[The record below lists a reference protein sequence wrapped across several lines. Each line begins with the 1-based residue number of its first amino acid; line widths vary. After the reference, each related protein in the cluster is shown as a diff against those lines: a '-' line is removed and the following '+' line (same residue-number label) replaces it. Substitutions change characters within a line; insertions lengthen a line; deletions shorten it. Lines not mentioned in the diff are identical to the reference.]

1 MNIKLLKKL
10 QEGRRIFLNESISK
24 SGLNNFKKFKYWEL
38 KDLIPCKQAI
48 CEKLQ
53 METVWDYKKD
63 YFRLSLYDLEQD
75 DKQEPIEFTIPVVVA
90 EGKSMMDMQDKGGVQ
105 TYAERYLLQQL
116 FDIVDNDV
124 IDSRDPKPKKPV
136 SNKKKTTK
144 KETVDKEKVMELA
157 HEVGNRLYDDGRKP
171 VTKTT
176 VAKECDKMIQ
186 EGLMNSLEKR
196 EVVNLVQ

>member
-75 DKQEPIEFTIPVVVA
+75 DTQEPIEFTIPVVVA

>member
-1 MNIKLLKKL
+1 MNIKLLQKL
-10 QEGRRIFLNESISK
+10 QKGRRIFLNESIKK
-24 SGLNNFKKFKYWEL
+24 SGTNNFKKFKYWEL

-75 DKQEPIEFTIPVVVA
+75 DNQEPIIFSIPVVVA
-90 EGKSMMDMQDKGGVQ
+90 EGKSMMDMQDRGGTQ

-144 KETVDKEKVMELA
+144 KETVDRDKVMELA

>member
-1 MNIKLLKKL
+1 MNIKLLQKL
-10 QEGRRIFLNESISK
+10 QKGRRIFLNESIQK
-24 SGLNNFKKFKYWEL
+24 SGTNNFKKFKYWEL

-75 DKQEPIEFTIPVVVA
+75 DTQEPIEFTIPVVVA